1 MEGNMIREEEDDMT
15 QEIRALVMLETAKEV
30 RKFIEKIESSK
41 IAEKDEWSIGLNQGL
56 DWAVRILNKD
66 KSAS

>member
-1 MEGNMIREEEDDMT
+1 MIMIREEEDDTT
-15 QEIRALVMLETAKEV
+15 QEMRAFVLLQVKGEIAALV
-30 RKFIEKIESSK
+30 EKIQAAK
-41 IAEKDEWSIGLNQGL
+41 VPVTDEWTDGLNAGL

>member
-1 MEGNMIREEEDDMT
+1 MMIREEEDDMT
-15 QEIRALVMLETAKEV
+15 QEMRAFVLLEIKRETAALV
-30 RKFIEKIESSK
+30 EKIQAAK
-41 IAEKDEWSIGLNQGL
+41 VPVTDEWTDGLNAGL